1 MSGARWFSAEG
12 SGLKKYGRSEIF
24 FLLGVEIC
32 FLKPNVGSI
41 HNKFVVI
48 REKHYMTVEAHKET
62 IEFQAEVS
70 QVLNLVIRSLY
81 SNKEIFLRELIS
93 NASDAAEKL
102 RFEALADDAL
112 YEGDP
117 ELKIRVWVDKDA
129 GTLTVSD
136 NGIGMSR
143 QEVMDTIGTI
153 ASSGTKK
160 FLENLSGDETSDSQ
174 LIGQFGVGFY
184 SAFIV
189 ADRVTLT
196 TRRAG
201 MEPEHGVR
209 WESDGEGSY
218 SIETVEKEGRG
229 TEVTLHL
236 REDDNEFLDSWRLR
250 QIISKFSDHLA
261 IPIEMPKEDTGAEE
275 EDKEKDKDR
284 EIEWEQVNKGI
295 ALWMRNK
302 SEITDEEYK
311 DFYKSIAHDFEDPL
325 AWSHNR
331 VEGTNEY
338 TSLLYVPSRA
348 PFDLWDREQ
357 KHGVKLYVRRVFIMD
372 EVDKLMP
379 HYLRFVKGVVDSDDL
394 PLNVSR
400 ELLQHNRKIDTIRS
414 ANVKR
419 ILGLLENMA
428 KNDPEKYQKFWDEF
442 GKVLKEGPAEDFANK
457 ERIVGLFRF
466 ASTKSEGD
474 EETVSLDEYIGRMA
488 EKQEKIYYIT
498 ADSLAAARNSPH
510 LEIFKKKDIEVLLMT
525 DRVDEWLMSHL
536 TEYKE
541 KTFQSVTKGQL
552 DLGELE
558 AEEDKEEQKK
568 AEKAHKK
575 LLKGIKKALGEKV
588 KEVRVS
594 SRLVD
599 SPACLVVDDYDM
611 SQNLARVL
619 KQLGQD
625 APMPTPIMEL
635 NVEHP
640 LVERLE
646 KENDKDRYSELA
658 NLLYDQALLA
668 EGGQLEDPAGFV
680 HRLNRLM
687 LDMSDSK

>member
-1 MSGARWFSAEG
+1 
-12 SGLKKYGRSEIF
+12 
-24 FLLGVEIC
+24 
-32 FLKPNVGSI
+32 
-41 HNKFVVI
+41 
-48 REKHYMTVEAHKET
+48 MTVEAHKET
-62 IEFQAEVS
+62 MEFQAEVS

-102 RFEALADDAL
+102 RFEALSDDAL

-117 ELKIRVWVDKDA
+117 ELRIRVWADKDA

-143 QEVMDTIGTI
+143 QEVMETIGTI

-160 FLENLSGDETSDSQ
+160 FLENLSGDESTDSQ

-189 ADRVTLT
+189 ADKVILT

-209 WESDGEGSY
+209 WESSGEGSY
-218 SIETVEKEGRG
+218 SIETVEKTGRG

-236 REDDNEFLDSWRLR
+236 REEDKEFLDSWRLR
-250 QIISKFSDHLA
+250 QIINKFSDHLA
-261 IPIEMPKEDTGAEE
+261 IPIEMPKEVVPE
-275 EDKEKDKDR
+275 EDSDEKENKPQ

-302 SEITDEEYK
+302 SEISDEEYK
-311 DFYKSIAHDFEDPL
+311 DFYKSISHDFEDPL
-325 AWSHNR
+325 DWVHTR
-331 VEGTNEY
+331 VEGTSEY
-338 TSLLYVPSRA
+338 TSLLYIPSKA

-372 EVDKLMP
+372 EADKLMP
-379 HYLRFVKGVVDSDDL
+379 HYLRFIKGVVDSDDL

-419 ILGLLENMA
+419 ILGLLEKMA
-428 KNDPEKYQKFWDEF
+428 RNDSEKYQKFWDEF

-457 ERIVGLFRF
+457 ERLAGLFRF
-466 ASTKSEGD
+466 ASTKSEDD
-474 EETVSLDEYIGRMA
+474 EQTVTLDDYLERMA

-498 ADSLAAARNSPH
+498 ADSLTAARNSPH
-510 LEIFKKKDIEVLLMT
+510 LEIFKKKDIEVLLLT

-541 KTFQSVTKGQL
+541 KLFQSVTKGQL

-558 AEEDKEEQKK
+558 DEEDKEQQEK

-575 LLKGIKKALGEKV
+575 LLKGISKALGEKV
-588 KEVRVS
+588 KDVRVS
-594 SRLVD
+594 SRLVE

-646 KENDKDRYSELA
+646 QEEDKNRYSELA
-658 NLLYDQALLA
+658 ELLYDQALLA

-687 LDMSDSK
+687 LDMSEAK